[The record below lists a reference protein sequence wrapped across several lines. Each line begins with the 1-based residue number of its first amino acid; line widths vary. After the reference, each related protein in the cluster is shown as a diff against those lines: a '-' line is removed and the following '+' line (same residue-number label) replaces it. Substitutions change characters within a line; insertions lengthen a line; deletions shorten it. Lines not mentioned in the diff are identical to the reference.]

1 MLIFKNVYI
10 WLQWYHKLVFIVY
23 YYICSI
29 FVCVVNGICPL
40 GMSNQ
45 MTASDTE
52 DDTFSELFVTR
63 GYTSVF
69 TYVCARYTV
78 TTRTWRYYVTE
89 EIPFSLV
96 SRKVLVEIVAD
107 VTCASVRH
115 AVGGEQGGLRPLGS
129 QM

>member
-1 MLIFKNVYI
+1 MDMPF
-10 WLQWYHKLVFIVY
+10 
-23 YYICSI
+23 
-29 FVCVVNGICPL
+29 L

-63 GYTSVF
+63 VYAAVF

-78 TTRTWRYYVTE
+78 TTRTRSYCVTE
-89 EIPFSLV
+89 EIPFSLEA
-96 SRKVLVEIVAD
+96 RTVEVVPD

-115 AVGGEQGGLRPLGS
+115 AAGRKKWDH
-129 QM
+129 